1 LGLSPFYMALLTLFC
16 GFLGATIVN
25 SVVDAGLGYAT
36 TEAGPRWSQ
45 RPPVPINRWQT
56 LLVKWAIV
64 VALSAVLTAVVL
76 VVAAGVLGMD
86 APHPALLWLF
96 TWLCAASVGVGTIVL
111 FAVAGTFG
119 QLIGLLIFVYAGLA
133 SAGGTVPVQAL
144 PGFFRFLSNFEPLRQ
159 VLAGTRSIMYFN
171 AQADAGL
178 TRGTLAAGLG
188 LLFWLA
194 VGTAI
199 VKWYD
204 RKRLYRLDPDVLAH
218 VNASVQAYRT
228 QHATAAS
235 PSGTTQPVGSEATSQ
250 EPPPPDQEHPP
261 SS

>member
-1 LGLSPFYMALLTLFC
+1 MALLTLFC
-16 GFLGATIVN
+16 GFLGGTIVN

-36 TEAGPRWSQ
+36 TETGPRWSQ
-45 RPPVPINRWQT
+45 RPPVPIDRWQT
-56 LLVKWAIV
+56 LLVKWSIV
-64 VALSAVLTAVVL
+64 VALTAVLTAIVL

-86 APHPALLWLF
+86 APHPVLLWLF

-144 PGFFRFLSNFEPLRQ
+144 PTFFRALSNFEPLRQ

-194 VGTAI
+194 VGAAI

-204 RKRLYRLDPDVLAH
+204 RKHLYRLNPDILAH
-218 VNASVQAYRT
+218 VNASVEAYKT
-228 QHATAAS
+228 QHATTAS
-235 PSGTTQPVGSEATSQ
+235 PSDPTQPASGEASQ
-250 EPPPPDQEHPP
+250 EQPPPADQRDAPHTG
-261 SS
+261 

>member
-1 LGLSPFYMALLTLFC
+1 
-16 GFLGATIVN
+16 
-25 SVVDAGLGYAT
+25 VVDGGLGYAT

-56 LLVKWAIV
+56 LLVKWAV
-64 VALSAVLTAVVL
+64 VVVVTGVMTAVVL
-76 VVAAGVLGMD
+76 VVAAGILGMD

-96 TWLCAASVGVGTIVL
+96 TWLCAASVSVGTIVL

-159 VLAGTRSIMYFN
+159 VLDGTRSIMYFN

-188 LLFWLA
+188 LLFWLV

-204 RKRLYRLDPDVLAH
+204 RKRFYRLNPDILAH
-218 VNASVQAYRT
+218 VNASVEAYKT
-228 QHATAAS
+228 LHASAAS
-235 PSGTTQPVGSEATSQ
+235 SSGPTQPGGGAPTS
-250 EPPPPDQEHPP
+250 EPPPSANQ
-261 SS
+261 